1 MANLFNYEEYGYKK
15 CLDFIIEKDGENLI
29 ITFTETYYTDKN
41 KWNEKNVLTDVFVN
55 KFTLCD
61 VYTNAD
67 PNGEHLEEY
76 ILKNKDNFE
85 QMINEVNKL
94 SEDRTKI
101 QISLPTNSYPHRRGA
116 ITYLRT
122 VKNVF
127 SPLIVKVND
136 KDVSNDFRFFYQYG
150 SKAVNMAY
158 NALIK
163 GEKLDIKDDLAD
175 TTPIEQLHESIK

>member
-61 VYTNAD
+61 IYTNAD
-67 PNGEHLEEY
+67 PNGELLTKY
-76 ILKNKDNFE
+76 ILKNKDKFK
-85 QMINEVNKL
+85 QIMNEINKL

-101 QISLPTNSYPHRRGA
+101 QISLTTSTYPHTRGIPRLSRR
-116 ITYLRT
+116 
-122 VKNVF
+122 VKNTF
-127 SPLIVKVND
+127 LPLIITVND
-136 KDVSNDFRFFYQYG
+136 KDVSNDFCFFYQYG